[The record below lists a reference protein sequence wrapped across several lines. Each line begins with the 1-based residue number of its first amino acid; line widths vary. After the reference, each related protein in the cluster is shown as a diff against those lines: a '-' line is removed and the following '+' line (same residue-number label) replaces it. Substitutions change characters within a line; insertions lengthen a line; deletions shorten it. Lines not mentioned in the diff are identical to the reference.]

1 MLDISKRPSL
11 KYVLFGNL
19 YFAEGLQFALS
30 TTILI
35 LYFTEKDI
43 SVATST
49 LVIGVATSPWV
60 LKFIYGPITDF
71 LIKFGRKPIIIFG
84 GLISG
89 ICLLPLGF
97 IDPSETLI
105 LFTILLFVSHSG
117 VMFLDVSADAWAIQ
131 TTEYE
136 KRGKVNAAMT
146 GGLFLGWG
154 LGSPLLA
161 YIADNF
167 GFGLSFIITGFL
179 VFLTIILPIFVK
191 EVKIKL
197 ERKKIPS
204 LVIKEFKKKNTL
216 LVAFLS
222 MITAMNFG
230 LLLLIIPEYMMNVLK
245 LNVAQTGII
254 AGLYPIGTVFG
265 AIIGGIMADKFGR
278 KFTLFIFLPFLILF
292 SAMLI
297 FATNWWILA
306 IIYLM
311 VGFIIGGSG
320 YSAEAALFM
329 DVTNPKIAAT
339 QYSILASIHNFGD
352 IFSVMIS
359 GSLVL
364 MLGYTRVFLYAAW
377 IIGPALLI
385 LYFVKEKK
393 AINGNI

>member
-1 MLDISKRPSL
+1 MLDISKSPSL
-11 KYVLFGNL
+11 KYLLFGNL

-30 TTILI
+30 TTIII
-35 LYFTEKDI
+35 LFFTEKDI
-43 SVATST
+43 SVATAT
-49 LVIGVATSPWV
+49 LVVGVGTAPWV

-71 LIKFGRKPIIIFG
+71 LIKYGRKPIIIFG
-84 GLISG
+84 GLLSG

-97 IDPSETLI
+97 IDPSDALIPFTL
-105 LFTILLFVSHSG
+105 LLFISHSG

-136 KRGKVNAAMT
+136 QRGKVNAAMT

-154 LGSPLLA
+154 LGSPVLA
-161 YIADNF
+161 FIANNY
-167 GFGLSFIITGFL
+167 GFGASFLTTAFL

-191 EVKIKL
+191 EVKIKI
-197 ERKKIPS
+197 ERKKIAS
-204 LVIKEFKKKNTL
+204 ILIKEFKKKNTL

-222 MITAMNFG
+222 MVTAMNFG
-230 LLLLIIPEYMMNVLK
+230 LLILIIPEYMMNVLN
-245 LNVAQTGII
+245 LDITQTGII

-265 AIIGGIMADKFGR
+265 AIIGGIMADKLGR
-278 KFTLFIFLPFLILF
+278 KFTLYVFLPILIIF

-306 IIYLM
+306 IIYFM
-311 VGFIIGGSG
+311 IGFLIGGSG

-339 QYSILASIHNFGD
+339 QYSFLASIHNFGD
-352 IFSVMIS
+352 IISVMIS

-364 MLGYTRVFLYAAW
+364 MLGYNRVFLYAAW

-385 LYFVKEKK
+385 LYFIKEKK
-393 AINGNI
+393 Q

>member
-19 YFAEGLQFALS
+19 YFAEGIQFALT

-35 LYFTEKDI
+35 LYFTDKEI

-49 LVIGVATSPWV
+49 LVVGVATSPWI

-71 LIKFGRKPIIIFG
+71 LIKYGRKPIIIFG

-97 IDPSETLI
+97 IDPIDALIPFTL
-105 LFTILLFVSHSG
+105 LLFISHSG

-154 LGSPLLA
+154 LGSPVLA
-161 YIADNF
+161 YIANTF
-167 GFGLSFIITGFL
+167 GFGMSFLTTSFL
-179 VFLTIILPIFVK
+179 VFLTILLPIFVK
-191 EVKIKL
+191 EVKIKI
-197 ERKKIPS
+197 ERKKIAS
-204 LVIKEFKKKNTL
+204 ILIKEFKKKNTL

-230 LLLLIIPEYMMNVLK
+230 LLLLIIPEYMMNVLN
-245 LNVAQTGII
+245 LDVSQTGLI

-265 AIIGGIMADKFGR
+265 AILGGFMADKLGR
-278 KFTLFIFLPFLILF
+278 KVTLFIFLPFLILF
-292 SAMLI
+292 SSLLI
-297 FATNWWILA
+297 FATTWWILA
-306 IIYLM
+306 IVYLII
-311 VGFIIGGSG
+311 GFLIGGSG

-339 QYSILASIHNFGD
+339 QYSFLASIHNFGD
-352 IFSVMIS
+352 IISATIS

-364 MLGYTRVFLYAAW
+364 MLGYNRVFLYAAW

-393 AINGNI
+393 K